1 MTVRPANSGGEG
13 GGGGL
18 PAVWRETAVLGDE
31 AAGACG
37 GKGCPGE
44 IASVVKMGQNAVLG
58 VVTVLISL
66 YWLTYEEGA
75 SAHQRMWALHA
86 ASKLAHQLK
95 QQWDHAP
102 EGLGSITPSLH
113 SMSRSTTAAS
123 IGTALQKYKQ
133 FIDLKVF
140 IFMTNI

>member
-1 MTVRPANSGGEG
+1 MTVRPADAGGEG

-18 PAVWRETAVLGDE
+18 PAVWRESAVLGDK

-66 YWLTYEEGA
+66 YWLTYEESADKGLEGRGSEGSEVAGKEIGMRNLDSLAVHGDVGVGEAGGA
-75 SAHQRMWALHA
+75 ELMN
-86 ASKLAHQLK
+86 
-95 QQWDHAP
+95 P
-102 EGLGSITPSLH
+102 
-113 SMSRSTTAAS
+113 
-123 IGTALQKYKQ
+123 IGCYQGVL
-133 FIDLKVF
+133 
-140 IFMTNI
+140 